1 VAFTNANA
9 PGRLALSS
17 AMMTS
22 LANFAR
28 LGDPNAPGAL
38 GVNWPT
44 WPATLIFDATPTQK
58 AISVQ

>member
-1 VAFTNANA
+1 
-9 PGRLALSS
+9 
-17 AMMTS
+17 MMTS

-28 LGDPNAPGAL
+28 QGDPNAPGAL